1 MNFCSFSRNEFDF
14 KGSKSKKEGN
24 LRNLFKNTRNTEDGL
39 TGDPS
44 HPLQLLVNILC
55 ILLRVDCHA
64 RLINNKLTMQL

>member
-1 MNFCSFSRNEFDF
+1 MDEFLFSGNEFDF
-14 KGSKSKKEGN
+14 KGSKSKKED
-24 LRNLFKNTRNTEDGL
+24 LFKNTRNTEDGL

>member
-1 MNFCSFSRNEFDF
+1 MNFCSFSGNEFDF
-14 KGSKSKKEGN
+14 KGSKSKKED
-24 LRNLFKNTRNTEDGL
+24 LFKNTRNTEDGL

>member
-14 KGSKSKKEGN
+14 KGSKSKKED
-24 LRNLFKNTRNTEDGL
+24 LFKNTRNTEDGL